1 MRRRPSGF
9 RRATTAALASALI
22 LLLAAC
28 TSTSASTGSPSQS
41 QSALPGEVNS
51 RLKGAMTDAMKLAG
65 ASAGMA
71 GVWAPWAGSWTAGL
85 GTTTLTGSKP
95 VTAGMTFRVAQN
107 TMPMT
112 CTVLLSLVD
121 KGTVALDDPVTR
133 YVPGLV
139 GVDGVTLRELCQNT
153 SGIGDYLGQLNPVFV
168 ENPTR
173 IWPPLEL
180 ASDGIAT
187 QPLGKP
193 GEKLGVSMTNYI
205 LLGMALENATGQSWQ
220 SLYSTYIFGK
230 LGMSSSTLPAS
241 TQLTVPGN
249 HPAGYSVKLDASGA
263 IVCSPLRDVTR
274 LSPSMGWTASGV
286 VSNVPDLKSFAQ
298 ALATGSLLS
307 QKSADAQ
314 AAGLPNGAD
323 WQKYGLGV
331 QLIGPLRGYSGAIP
345 GYISAMYSDP
355 SSGLT
360 IVVALNNSTAGGA
373 FVQYLA
379 QRLASIVSKVPAA
392 QKGGKV
398 VAGLPWSEAQV
409 TDAMTK
415 AAPCPPKK

>member
-1 MRRRPSGF
+1 MRRRQSGF
-9 RRATTAALASALI
+9 RRATATALASALV
-22 LLLAAC
+22 LVLAAC
-28 TSTSASTGSPSQS
+28 TSSASTGSPSQS
-41 QSALPGEVNS
+41 QSDFPSDVNS

-95 VTAGMTFRVAQN
+95 VTADMTFRVAQN

-112 CTVLLSLVD
+112 CTVLLALVD

-153 SGIGDYLGQLNPVFV
+153 SGIGDYLGQLNPLFI

-187 QPLGKP
+187 QPFGKP

-205 LLGMALENATGQSWQ
+205 VLGMALENATGQSWQ

-241 TQLTVPGN
+241 TQLTVPGQ
-249 HPAGYSVKLDASGA
+249 HPAGYSVGLDASGG
-263 IVCSPLRDVTR
+263 IVCSPMHDVTR

-298 ALATGSLLS
+298 ALASGSLLS

-331 QLIGPLRGYSGAIP
+331 QLIGPLRGYAGAIP
-345 GYISAMYSDP
+345 GYLSAMYSDP

-373 FVQYLA
+373 FAQYLA
-379 QRLASIVSKVPAA
+379 QRLASIVSKVPAE

-398 VAGLPWSEAQV
+398 VAGLPWSESQM